1 MPLIRSRDFS
11 WKFEIFVSTQA
22 LKLKLGQDK
31 FGKRTMYN
39 LQTRINFRKKSHDQ
53 VDKIIDQLQL
63 SPM

>member
-1 MPLIRSRDFS
+1 MPLIRSCDFS
-11 WKFEIFVSTQA
+11 WKFEIFISTQA
-22 LKLKLGQDK
+22 LKLKFRQDK

-39 LQTRINFRKKSHDQ
+39 LQTRINFQKKSHDQ